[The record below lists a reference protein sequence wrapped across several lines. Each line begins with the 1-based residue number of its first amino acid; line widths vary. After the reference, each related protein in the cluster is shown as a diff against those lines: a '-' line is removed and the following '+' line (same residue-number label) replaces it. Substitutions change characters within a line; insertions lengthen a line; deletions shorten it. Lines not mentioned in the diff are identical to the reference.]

1 MMVRVLSPD
10 YRLVSYTM
18 LMRVASSFAVCRIT
32 NEFMQMGLRA
42 LCFGVVNT
50 DDCGTEHEP
59 CLRTNRSSSS
69 HQEEFFIP

>member
-1 MMVRVLSPD
+1 MMVRVLSPS

-18 LMRVASSFAVCRIT
+18 LMQVASPFAVCRIADGFT
-32 NEFMQMGLRA
+32 QMGLRA
-42 LCFGVVNT
+42 LCFAVINN

-59 CLRTNRSSSS
+59 CLWANRNSSS